1 VTDSS
6 AQLTYKKIFYFW
18 LPLAA
23 TWIMMS
29 VEGPFLAA
37 LIARSSEPTF
47 NLAAYGVAYS
57 LALII
62 EAPII
67 MIMSASIALVKN
79 SQSFYKLR
87 NYTYAANGLITLVML
102 IVITPPVFY
111 FITEDLIG
119 LPVEVSTLTH
129 IATIIL
135 IPWPGAIGYR
145 RFYQGILI
153 NNNLT
158 RRVAYGT
165 VIRLLSMSFCATV
178 LYISDF
184 VEGVVVGAAS
194 LSFAVIMEAVAV
206 RFMVRTTVKKIKS
219 DVSSSGQILTYKEIN
234 KFYYPLALTSFIGL
248 GVRTTVKKIKSDES
262 SSGQILTYKEINKF
276 YYPLA
281 LTSFIGLGVQP
292 LVTFFVGQS
301 RMAIESLA
309 VLPVVTSFV
318 FVFRALGLSYQE
330 VIIAL
335 IGERKEKFNPLL
347 NFAIVLAVILV
358 SVLALFAFTPLA
370 DFWFITVSGLSEPLA
385 EFAHLPLMIM
395 FFFPALTV
403 LISVQRGVLVA
414 AKNTKPITAGTV
426 TEFVTIVILLLILIS
441 NMNLVGAVAAVIAII
456 AGRLAANMYLMPAT
470 IKSIKSE

>member
-1 VTDSS
+1 MTGSS
-6 AQLTYKKIFYFW
+6 TQLTYKKIFYFW

-37 LIARSSEPTF
+37 LIARSSEPKF

-57 LALII
+57 LALIV

-67 MIMSASIALVKN
+67 MIMSASIALVKH

-87 NYTYAANGLITLVML
+87 NFTYAANGLITLIML
-102 IVITPPVFY
+102 ILVMPPVFY
-111 FITEDLIG
+111 FITEGLIG
-119 LPVEVSTLTH
+119 LPAEVSRLTH

-135 IPWPGAIGYR
+135 LPWPGAIGYR

-165 VIRLLSMSFCATV
+165 IVRLLSMSLCAIT
-178 LYISDF
+178 LYISGIF
-184 VEGVVVGAAS
+184 EGVIIGAAS
-194 LSFAVIMEAVAV
+194 LSFAVIMEAIAI
-206 RFMVRTTVKKIKS
+206 RFMVRDTVKKIKS
-219 DVSSSGQILTYKEIN
+219 NDSSAQEYLTYADIN
-234 KFYYPLALTSFIGL
+234 KFYYPLALTSI
-248 GVRTTVKKIKSDES
+248 
-262 SSGQILTYKEINKF
+262 
-276 YYPLA
+276 
-281 LTSFIGLGVQP
+281 IGLGVQP

-318 FVFRALGLSYQE
+318 FIFRALGLSYQE

-335 IGERKEKFNPLL
+335 IGENKEGFKPLL
-347 NFAIVLAVILV
+347 TFAAALAVILV
-358 SVLALFAFTPLA
+358 ILLAMFAFTPLS
-370 DFWFITVSGLSEPLA
+370 DFWFITVSGLSLSLA
-385 EFAHLPLMIM
+385 DFAHLPLMIM

-403 LISVQRGVLVA
+403 LISIQRGLLVA
-414 AKNTKPITAGTV
+414 VKNTKPITMGT
-426 TEFVTIVILLLILIS
+426 TMEFITIVIMLLIFIS
-441 NMNLVGAVAAVIAII
+441 YTTLVGAVAAVIALVV
-456 AGRLAANMYLMPAT
+456 GRLAANIYLTRAT
-470 IKSIKSE
+470 FHSLKS

>member
-1 VTDSS
+1 
-6 AQLTYKKIFYFW
+6 
-18 LPLAA
+18 
-23 TWIMMS
+23 MS
-29 VEGPFLAA
+29 IEGPFLAA
-37 LIARSSEPTF
+37 LIARSSEPIF

-67 MIMSASIALVKN
+67 MIMSASIALVKG

-87 NYTYAANGLITLVML
+87 NFTYAANGLITLIML
-102 IVITPPVFY
+102 IVVTPPVFY
-111 FITEDLIG
+111 FITEGLIG
-119 LPVEVSTLTH
+119 LPSEVSRLTH

-153 NNNLT
+153 KYRLT

-165 VIRLLSMSFCATV
+165 IIRLLSMSICAIT
-178 LYISDF
+178 LYISGV
-184 VEGVVVGAAS
+184 VEGVVIGAVS
-194 LSFAVIMEAVAV
+194 LSFAVTMEAIAI
-206 RFMVRTTVKKIKS
+206 RFMVRGTVKKIKS
-219 DVSSSGQILTYKEIN
+219 GNSSSEQVLTY
-234 KFYYPLALTSFIGL
+234 
-248 GVRTTVKKIKSDES
+248 R
-262 SSGQILTYKEINKF
+262 EINKF

-318 FVFRALGLSYQE
+318 FIFRALGLSYQE

-335 IGERKEKFNPLL
+335 IGEKKEKFKPLL
-347 NFAIVLAVILV
+347 KFAIALAVILV
-358 SVLALFAFTPLA
+358 AVLALFAFTPLA
-370 DFWFITVSGLSEPLA
+370 DFWFITVSGLSESLA
-385 EFAHLPLMIM
+385 EVAHLPLMIM

-403 LISVQRGVLVA
+403 LITIQRGVLVA
-414 AKNTKPITAGTV
+414 VKNTKPITIGTAM
-426 TEFVTIVILLLILIS
+426 EFITIVIMLFVFINYLDMI
-441 NMNLVGAVAAVIAII
+441 GAVAAVVAVV
-456 AGRLAANMYLMPAT
+456 AGRLAANIYLMTAT
-470 IKSIKSE
+470 VRSLKN

>member
-1 VTDSS
+1 MTDSS

-206 RFMVRTTVKKIKS
+206 RFM
-219 DVSSSGQILTYKEIN
+219 
-234 KFYYPLALTSFIGL
+234 
-248 GVRTTVKKIKSDES
+248 VRTTVKKIKSDES

>member
-1 VTDSS
+1 
-6 AQLTYKKIFYFW
+6 
-18 LPLAA
+18 
-23 TWIMMS
+23 
-29 VEGPFLAA
+29 
-37 LIARSSEPTF
+37 
-47 NLAAYGVAYS
+47 
-57 LALII
+57 
-62 EAPII
+62 

-87 NYTYAANGLITLVML
+87 NFTYAANSLITLIML
-102 IVITPPVFY
+102 IVVTPPIFY

-135 IPWPGAIGYR
+135 IPWPGAIGFR

-165 VIRLLSMSFCATV
+165 IIRLLSMSLCASV

-194 LSFAVIMEAVAV
+194 LSFAVIMEAVAI

-219 DVSSSGQILTYKEIN
+219 EDSSSEQVLTY
-234 KFYYPLALTSFIGL
+234 
-248 GVRTTVKKIKSDES
+248 R
-262 SSGQILTYKEINKF
+262 EINKF

-309 VLPVVTSFV
+309 ILPVVTSFV
-318 FVFRALGLSYQE
+318 FIFRAFGLSYQE
-330 VIIAL
+330 VIIAK
-335 IGERKEKFNPLL
+335 IGDDKSGYIPLR
-347 NFAIVLAVILV
+347 NFAIILGGILSFALLVI
-358 SVLALFAFTPLA
+358 AF
-370 DFWFITVSGLSEPLA
+370 SPLA
-385 EFAHLPLMIM
+385 E
-395 FFFPALTV
+395 
-403 LISVQRGVLVA
+403 
-414 AKNTKPITAGTV
+414 
-426 TEFVTIVILLLILIS
+426 
-441 NMNLVGAVAAVIAII
+441 
-456 AGRLAANMYLMPAT
+456 
-470 IKSIKSE
+470 

>member
-37 LIARSSEPTF
+37 LIARSSEPKF

-67 MIMSASIALVKN
+67 MIMSASIALVKD

-87 NYTYAANGLITLVML
+87 NFTYATNGLITLVML

-111 FITEDLIG
+111 FLTEDLIG
-119 LPVEVSTLTH
+119 LPIEVSTLTH

-165 VIRLLSMSFCATV
+165 VIRLLSMSLCATV

-184 VEGVVVGAAS
+184 VEGVVVGAVS
-194 LSFAVIMEAVAV
+194 LSFAVIMEAIAI
-206 RFMVRTTVKKIKS
+206 RFMVRTTVKKIKLEN
-219 DVSSSGQILTYKEIN
+219 SSFEQ
-234 KFYYPLALTSFIGL
+234 
-248 GVRTTVKKIKSDES
+248 V
-262 SSGQILTYKEINKF
+262 LTYKEINKF

-335 IGERKEKFNPLL
+335 IGEKKEKFKPLL

-370 DFWFITVSGLSEPLA
+370 DFWFITVSGLSESLA
-385 EFAHLPLMIM
+385 EFAHLPLMIL

-403 LISVQRGVLVA
+403 LISIQRGVLVA
-414 AKNTKPITAGTV
+414 AKNTKPITVGTI
-426 TEFVTIVILLLILIS
+426 TEFVAIVLALIIFINHL
-441 NMNLVGAVAAVIAII
+441 NFVGAVAATIAFVVGRI
-456 AGRLAANMYLMPAT
+456 ASNIYLTPST
-470 IKSIKSE
+470 LRSTK

>member
-37 LIARSSEPTF
+37 LIARSSEPKF

-79 SQSFYKLR
+79 RQSFFKLR
-87 NYTYAANGLITLVML
+87 NFTYAANGLITLIIL

-111 FITEDLIG
+111 FITEGLIG
-119 LPVEVSTLTH
+119 LPNEVSGLTH

-153 NNNLT
+153 NHNLT

-165 VIRLLSMSFCATV
+165 VIRLLSMSLCATILFV
-178 LYISDF
+178 SDF

-194 LSFAVIMEAVAV
+194 LSFAVIMEAIAI

-219 DVSSSGQILTYKEIN
+219 EDSSSEQVLTY
-234 KFYYPLALTSFIGL
+234 
-248 GVRTTVKKIKSDES
+248 R
-262 SSGQILTYKEINKF
+262 EINKF

-301 RMAIESLA
+301 RMALESLA

-335 IGERKEKFNPLL
+335 IGEKKEKFKPLL
-347 NFAIVLAVILV
+347 NFAIVMAAILV
-358 SVLALFAFTPLA
+358 SVLALFAFTPLS
-370 DFWFITVSGLSEPLA
+370 DFWFITISGLSEPLA
-385 EFAHLPLMIM
+385 DFAHLPLMIM

-403 LISVQRGVLVA
+403 LISIQRGVLVA
-414 AKNTKPITAGTV
+414 ARNTKPITGGTI
-426 TEFVTIVILLLILIS
+426 TEFVTIVIIMMILIS
-441 NMNLVGAVAAVIAII
+441 NINLVGAVAAVIALIM
-456 AGRLAANMYLMPAT
+456 GRLASNIYLMYPMVRSL
-470 IKSIKSE
+470 KN